1 VTTVRTADGDRWTV
15 GVTAGATVI
24 SVVERGPR
32 AVLDWWG
39 GRVRSLLFDLLLAG
53 AVVWAGA
60 EGDPVTPLMVA
71 GAVATFAGLVVRRR
85 FPLVAVAAA
94 AVGLTID
101 PYLVPTFVALY
112 STASRFGPAVRT
124 WAAVGVLFGVIEVV
138 VWTHED
144 HRWDPAE
151 LITVVFVALPALAG
165 LWTLQRRSLLAALR
179 DRADQAERERD
190 LLAERAVAAE
200 RRRIAGEMHDVVAHR
215 VSVIALQAGGLT
227 LTSDDEHVG
236 RVAEVIRTNS
246 TAALTEL
253 RDMLR
258 VLREDTDAPP
268 SRHRPALDGVENLVE
283 EFRSAGAEVDLVLPD
298 AVPETSDVVG
308 RAAYRVVQEALTNAG
323 KHAPGASVRVTVVA
337 SDEDVA
343 IEVANRAAGTAR
355 SGVTG
360 SGYGLVGMRER
371 VALAGGTV
379 RSGPT
384 DGGGYVVSAR
394 FPR

>member
-1 VTTVRTADGDRWTV
+1 MVV
-15 GVTAGATVI
+15 GSRGGSAGATVI
-24 SVVERGPR
+24 TVAKRGPR
-32 AVLDWWG
+32 SVLAWWD
-39 GRVRSLLFDLLLAG
+39 GRVRSLLFDLLLSG
-53 AVVWAGA
+53 AVVWAGVQ
-60 EGDPVTPLMVA
+60 GDPVTPLAVA
-71 GAVATFAGLVVRRR
+71 GAATTFAGLLVRRR

-94 AVGLTID
+94 VVGTALD
-101 PYLVPTFVALY
+101 PYLVPTLVAVY
-112 STASRFGPAVRT
+112 STASRYGPAVRT
-124 WAAVGVLFGVIEVV
+124 WAAAAVCFGAIEVV
-138 VWTHED
+138 VWTSEG

-151 LITVVFVALPALAG
+151 LITVVFVALPALGG
-165 LWTLQRRSLLAALR
+165 LWTFQRRTLLAALR
-179 DRADQAERERD
+179 DRAVQAERERD

-337 SDEDVA
+337 SDDDVA
-343 IEVANRAAGTAR
+343 VEVANRAAGDAR
-355 SGVTG
+355 TDVTG

>member
-1 VTTVRTADGDRWTV
+1 MR
-15 GVTAGATVI
+15 
-24 SVVERGPR
+24 EPR
-32 AVLDWWG
+32 AVPAWWG
-39 GRVRSLLFDLLLAG
+39 GRVRSLLFDVGLAG
-53 AVVWAGA
+53 VVAWLGVQNSDLTAAEVGGA
-60 EGDPVTPLMVA
+60 LV
-71 GAVATFAGLVVRRR
+71 TFAGLVVRRR

-94 AVGLTID
+94 VVGMALD
-101 PYLVPTFVALY
+101 PYLVPILVAVY
-112 STASRFGPAVRT
+112 STAARYGPTVRT
-124 WAAVGVLFGVIEVV
+124 WVGSAVALGAVQVV
-138 VWTHED
+138 VWTNEND
-144 HRWDPAE
+144 RWDPAQ
-151 LITVVFVALPALAG
+151 LITIVFIALPVVAG
-165 LWTLQRRSLLAALR
+165 LWTFQRQTLLAALR
-179 DRADQAERERD
+179 DRAEQAERERD

-236 RVAEVIRTNS
+236 EVAEVIRTNS
-246 TAALTEL
+246 TAALNEL
-253 RDMLR
+253 RDVLR
-258 VLREDTDAPP
+258 VLRDDADAPP
-268 SRHRPALDGVENLVE
+268 PRHSPALDGVGDLVE

-323 KHAPGASVRVTVVA
+323 KHAPGAPVTVTVAA
-337 SDEDVA
+337 SDDDVA
-343 IEVANRAAGTAR
+343 IEVANRPAGAARTE
-355 SGVTG
+355 VTG

-384 DGGGYVVSAR
+384 DGGGYLVSAR